1 MPTVRRVESTPTVL
15 TLVPAPILAKT
26 TARQHALSKIQ
37 FQQRMHPCTPQNA
50 ARQLHQSDPT
60 LLKTMAAPKIV
71 STCRFVTEFVLLLG
85 RKKKSEGCLKQTAG
99 VLQLAALLLSQNSK
113 VGTAST
119 VQDFCILLRFPLMRQ
134 QQTSTGSTQTTLMK
148 VVIEKPS
155 T

>member
-37 FQQRMHPCTPQNA
+37 FQQRTHPCTPQNA
-50 ARQLHQSDPT
+50 ARQLHQSDGG

-85 RKKKSEGCLKQTAG
+85 RKRKSGGCLKHTAR
-99 VLQLAALLLSQNSK
+99 VLQLAALLPSQNSK

-119 VQDFCILLRFPLMRQ
+119 APYFCTLLRSPLVQQ

-148 VVIEKPS
+148 VVIKKPS